1 MSHNIAKKTFDP
13 QQLLIYI
20 ICMYANIFLA
30 KNSAC
35 IYAFIAIAS
44 GCLKLPQNVGQFTD
58 FFQFGHKF
66 VCHKFAAFI

>member
-1 MSHNIAKKTFDP
+1 
-13 QQLLIYI
+13 
-20 ICMYANIFLA
+20 MYANIFLA

-58 FFQFGHKF
+58 FFQLGHKF

>member
-20 ICMYANIFLA
+20 ICMYANIFLV
-30 KNSAC
+30 KISAC

-44 GCLKLPQNVGQFTD
+44 GCLKLP
-58 FFQFGHKF
+58 
-66 VCHKFAAFI
+66 